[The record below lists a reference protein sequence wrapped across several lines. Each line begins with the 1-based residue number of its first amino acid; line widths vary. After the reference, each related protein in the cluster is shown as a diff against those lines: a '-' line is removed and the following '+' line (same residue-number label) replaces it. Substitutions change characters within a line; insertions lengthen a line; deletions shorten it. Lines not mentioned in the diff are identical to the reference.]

1 MTVLTSEEGSPTRI
15 TPESSGPECIDCK
28 EPADYFTD
36 EFGIRDRVARCSA
49 CHEQACRRNLR
60 HDVWLRYG

>member
-1 MTVLTSEEGSPTRI
+1 MTVLMREEEGLTKTTLEYSDQ
-15 TPESSGPECIDCK
+15 ECIDCG